1 MKATL
6 EALHKAGVNFSVYD
20 KVRIEPTD
28 ARWAPVKGGGLQSTE
43 VAFLP
48 LTQRPW
54 VQFSAFP
61 KIYFEVA

>member
-1 MKATL
+1 M
-6 EALHKAGVNFSVYD
+6 HRGS
-20 KVRIEPTD
+20 
-28 ARWAPVKGGGLQSTE
+28 

-61 KIYFEVA
+61 KIYFEVAEIYQVRGFEEGGQKLENVD